1 MSADQRISLNTLDT
15 IHLVNLD
22 DILYCKCDNSSTTFC
37 LVNGKSIQVSRSIK
51 EIESQLAGADF
62 IRSHQSYLV
71 NMRHIVA
78 IRKAKSYSIVLSDNT
93 QIPTSTRKRKE
104 ILQILTEK

>member
-1 MSADQRISLNTLDT
+1 MPADQRISLNTIDT
-15 IHLVNLD
+15 IHLVNVN
-22 DILYCKCDNSSTTFC
+22 DILYCKCDNSTTTFC
-37 LVNGKSIQVSRSIK
+37 LSSGKSIVVSRSIK
-51 EIESQLAGADF
+51 EIEMQLAASDF

-71 NMRHIVA
+71 NINHIVA
-78 IRKAKSYSIVLSDNT
+78 VSKAHNYSIILSDNT

>member
-1 MSADQRISLNTLDT
+1 MPAEERISLNTIDT
-15 IHLVNLD
+15 IHLVKVN

-37 LVNGKSIQVSRSIK
+37 LTNGKSIVVSRSIK
-51 EIESQLAGADF
+51 EIEMQLADSDF

-71 NMRHIVA
+71 NIKHIVA
-78 IRKAKSYSIVLSDNT
+78 VSKTQNYAIVLSDNT